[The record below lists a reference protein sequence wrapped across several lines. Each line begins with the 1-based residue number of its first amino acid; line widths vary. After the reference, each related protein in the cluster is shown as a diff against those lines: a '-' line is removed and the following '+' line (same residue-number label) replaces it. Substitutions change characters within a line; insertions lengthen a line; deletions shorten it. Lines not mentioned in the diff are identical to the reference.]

1 VLLAGQWIAALLGS
15 IFATCSDLNA
25 PSTTLIELVIFVC
38 MGFGLVLVW
47 PIIAATLSSIA
58 IRLLL
63 LGGAAY
69 VVGIIFFVLGEY
81 KPIYHTIWHLFVVL
95 GASLHWFDIY
105 FYISSTQL
113 TNMGMGEGAGASGV
127 APRYAYP
134 ECLAGSGPGP
144 GFSPGLVF
152 NSSSV

>member
-1 VLLAGQWIAALLGS
+1 
-15 IFATCSDLNA
+15 
-25 PSTTLIELVIFVC
+25 

-105 FYISSTQL
+105 FYISSTSL
-113 TNMGMGEGAGASGV
+113 TSTAGEAA
-127 APRYAYP
+127 AARYMYP
-134 ECLAGSGPGP
+134 ECLAGP
-144 GFSPGLVF
+144 GFGPGLVC
-152 NSSSV
+152 NSSSI

>member
-1 VLLAGQWIAALLGS
+1 MLLTAQWIAALLGS

-47 PIIAATLSSIA
+47 PIITVTLSTIA
-58 IRLLL
+58 MRLLL

-105 FYISSTQL
+105 FYISSTPL
-113 TNMGMGEGAGASGV
+113 HAIGGTGIGTGTCTVDPFS
-127 APRYAYP
+127 AYP
-134 ECLAGSGPGP
+134 DCLAGGYAY
-144 GFSPGLVF
+144 
-152 NSSSV
+152 NTSSVQGM

>member
-1 VLLAGQWIAALLGS
+1 MLAGQWIAALLGS

-47 PIIAATLSSIA
+47 PIIAGTLSAIA

-63 LGGAAY
+63 MGGAAY

-113 TNMGMGEGAGASGV
+113 TNMGMGEGGVGGAGGV
-127 APRYAYP
+127 IPRFAYP
-134 ECLAGSGPGP
+134 ECLPGSGPG
-144 GFSPGLVF
+144 FCTGLGF

>member
-1 VLLAGQWIAALLGS
+1 MLLAGQWIAALLGS

-113 TNMGMGEGAGASGV
+113 TNMGIGIGVASGMT
-127 APRYAYP
+127 ARYAYP
-134 ECLAGSGPGP
+134 ECLAGSGPGFGP
-144 GFSPGLVF
+144 GSVF

>member
-1 VLLAGQWIAALLGS
+1 MLLSGQWIAALFGS
-15 IFATCSDLNA
+15 IFATCSDLNS

-38 MGFGLVLVW
+38 MGFGLLLVW
-47 PIIAATLSSIA
+47 PIITTALSA
-58 IRLLL
+58 VALRLLL

-69 VVGIIFFVLGEY
+69 VVGIFFFVMGEY

-113 TNMGMGEGAGASGV
+113 HTGGID
-127 APRYAYP
+127 PRSSSAFLSAYP
-134 ECLAGSGPGP
+134 QCSQFGEQSGPGS
-144 GFSPGLVF
+144 GFGF
-152 NSSSV
+152 NMSSI

>member
-113 TNMGMGEGAGASGV
+113 TNMGIGLGESLSGTT
-127 APRYAYP
+127 PRYAYP
-134 ECLAGSGPGP
+134 ECLAGSGPGFGP
-144 GFSPGLVF
+144 GSVF